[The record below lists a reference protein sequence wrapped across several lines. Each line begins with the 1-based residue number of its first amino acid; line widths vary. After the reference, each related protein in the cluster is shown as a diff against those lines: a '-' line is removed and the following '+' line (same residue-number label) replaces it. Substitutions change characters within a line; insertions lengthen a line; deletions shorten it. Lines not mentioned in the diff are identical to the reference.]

1 MKNIFIVLTSLLVLA
16 LYSCSVEPVE
26 IDYGNV
32 HCMHCDMTVV
42 DRSHAAEYVTKKGKA
57 FVFDAIEC
65 LVRTINEKDNE
76 SDLAYILVA
85 DYANPGILV
94 DATSATY
101 MINEEIKSPMGANLS
116 AFSTLELAKETQKE
130 YGGTL
135 YHWDELK
142 AELAE

>member
-16 LYSCSVEPVE
+16 LYSCNVEPVE

-65 LVRTINEKDNE
+65 MVRTINEKNNEDN
-76 SDLAYILVA
+76 LAFILVA
-85 DYANPGILV
+85 DYANPGVLV
-94 DATSATY
+94 NAKEATF

-116 AFSTLELAKETQKE
+116 AFSTLELATKTQKE
-130 YGGTL
+130 YGGEL
-135 YHWDELK
+135 LNWDELK
-142 AELAE
+142 EELSE

>member
-42 DRSHAAEYVTKKGKA
+42 DRNHSAEYVTTKGKA

-65 LVRTINEKDNE
+65 MVRTINEKNNE
-76 SDLAYILVA
+76 SDLAFILVA
-85 DYANPGILV
+85 DYANPGTLIDV
-94 DATSATY
+94 NSATF
-101 MINEEIKSPMGANLS
+101 MINENIKSPMGANLS
-116 AFSTLELAKETQKE
+116 AFSTYELAKNVQDKQ
-130 YGGTL
+130 GGAL

>member
-1 MKNIFIVLTSLLVLA
+1 MKNIFIVLTSILVLA
-16 LYSCSVEPVE
+16 LYSCSVEPVD

-65 LVRTINEKDNE
+65 MVRTINEKNNE
-76 SDLAYILVA
+76 SDLAFILVA
-85 DYANPGILV
+85 DYANPGNLIDV
-94 DATSATY
+94 NSTTF
-101 MINEEIKSPMGANLS
+101 MINENIKSPMGANLS
-116 AFSTLELAKETQKE
+116 AFSTIELAQEVQQE
-130 YGGTL
+130 QGGKL
-135 YHWDELK
+135 LNWDELK